1 MHPDIQAKYDRY
13 PSEIKPRMTELRTLV
28 FEVARSLGLAD
39 VEENLKWGE
48 PSYLVKGGSAIRM
61 DWKAKSPERYSLYF
75 NCKTTLIDTYR
86 ELYSDTLH
94 FQGNR
99 EIVLNVNEPLP
110 EDIIRHCIQLAFTYK
125 SVKHLPLLGA

>member
-39 VEENLKWGE
+39 VEESLKWGE